1 MDYQESFIA
10 YLQYEKRDSSHT
22 VTAYRKDL
30 SQFAQ
35 FCAERSGAFDP
46 GSVDRK
52 LVRDW
57 VVSLMEAGLTPR
69 SVRRKISTLKSYYR
83 FLMKMGHLESTPV
96 TDIPL
101 PKVRKK
107 LPVFVEEPRLNHLL
121 DDGFFGSD
129 FPGIRDKLVI
139 TLLYGTGIR
148 LSELLSLPVA
158 RVDLDQCQIKVEG
171 KRNKERII
179 PFPMS
184 MKGQIREYLECR
196 EALTGSGEGM
206 LVVTDKGVPAYG
218 KLIYRIVRNYLTR
231 VTLAEKRSPHVLR
244 HTYATHLLNKG
255 ADLNAV
261 KELLGHA
268 NLAATEVY
276 THTTFEKLHGVYR
289 QAHPRG

>member
-96 TDIPL
+96 SDIPL

-129 FPGIRDKLVI
+129 FPGVRDKLVI

-179 PFPMS
+179 PFPRS

>member
-96 TDIPL
+96 SDIPL

-179 PFPMS
+179 PFPRS

>member
-35 FCAERSGAFDP
+35 FCAERAGAFDP

-96 TDIPL
+96 SDIPL

>member
-35 FCAERSGAFDP
+35 FCAERAGAFDP

>member
-96 TDIPL
+96 SDIPL

>member
-179 PFPMS
+179 PFPRS